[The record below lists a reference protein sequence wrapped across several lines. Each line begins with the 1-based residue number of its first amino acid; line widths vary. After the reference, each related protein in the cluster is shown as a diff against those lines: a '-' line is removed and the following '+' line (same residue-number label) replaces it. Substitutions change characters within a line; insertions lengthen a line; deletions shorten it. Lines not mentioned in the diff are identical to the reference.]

1 MSDLGRRPPA
11 SDLGRR
17 APAGQKHA
25 SATAPGAVAALV
37 EDPSAAS
44 GRPSRPL
51 SSPYS
56 LSPSLPETLL

>member
-1 MSDLGRRPPA
+1 MSDLRR
-11 SDLGRR
+11 G
-17 APAGQKHA
+17 APAGRKHA

-56 LSPSLPETLL
+56 LSSSLPENLL

>member
-1 MSDLGRRPPA
+1 MSDLR
-11 SDLGRR
+11 RR
-17 APAGQKHA
+17 APAVREHA

-44 GRPSRPL
+44 GRPGRPL

-56 LSPSLPETLL
+56 LSSSLPENLL